1 MKNQYFGD
9 INDYR
14 KYGLLRLL
22 SRGGELSTGVCWMLT
37 PSDGLAHGQ
46 FIGHLDQPH
55 RWRRYDPELFDFL
68 HECLMVQGQRD
79 VGLHEGAGVLPA
91 TTFYAPILAD
101 AVEERRRYFRRM
113 LDLFREADLI
123 FFDPDNGFE
132 VRSKPIG
139 RRDSSKYLYWHEL
152 TATYAAGH

>member
-1 MKNQYFGD
+1 M
-9 INDYR
+9 
-14 KYGLLRLL
+14 
-22 SRGGELSTGVCWMLT
+22 
-37 PSDGLAHGQ
+37 
-46 FIGHLDQPH
+46 
-55 RWRRYDPELFDFL
+55 
-68 HECLMVQGQRD
+68 
-79 VGLHEGAGVLPA
+79 
-91 TTFYAPILAD
+91 
-101 AVEERRRYFRRM
+101 EERRRYFRRM